1 MTRNGKIARLPLGIR
16 EQLNRRLADGERGD
30 RLVAWLNTLPKVRRL
45 LARDFAGREI
55 TAGNVSEWKRGG
67 YAEWQTQQA
76 AMGCAHSFAGQ
87 GRALKAAAQGPLAD
101 HLAMVVSV
109 HYAQLLAGWN
119 GVADAAFQETVKALQ
134 LVCKNI
140 VELRR
145 GDHRAWQ
152 LQVEQDSVAYVK
164 KTTGMRAMQT
174 LVPEVKNYPAAAKLF
189 QEAFAVYR
197 RERQERYWARNPKG
211 GKPVL
216 PIQSNPGQSDPIRP
230 NPTTLGGGGTSVRPP
245 SQMTNDE

>member
-1 MTRNGKIARLPLGIR
+1 MTRTGKIARLPAGIR

-30 RLVAWLNTLPKVRRL
+30 RLGEWLNTLPKVRRI
-45 LARDFAGREI
+45 LARDFAGRAI

-67 YAEWQTQQA
+67 FAEWQTQQA
-76 AMGCAHSFAGQ
+76 ALVSAQSFAGK

-109 HYAQLLAGWN
+109 HYAQLLEGWN
-119 GVADAAFQETVKALQ
+119 GVADAAFQEKVKGLQ

-152 LQVEQDSVAYVK
+152 LQVEQDAVAYVK
-164 KTTGMRAMQT
+164 KRTGVRALETT
-174 LVPEVKNYPAAAKLF
+174 VKEVKNYPAAANLF
-189 QEAFAVYR
+189 REAFTVYR
-197 RERQERYWARNPKG
+197 REREDQYWARRPKRD
-211 GKPVL
+211 KPVL
-216 PIQSNPGQSDPIRP
+216 PIQPDPNQCESIRP
-230 NPTTLGGGGTSVRPP
+230 NPTTLREGGTGAAG
-245 SQMTNDE
+245 QMTKP